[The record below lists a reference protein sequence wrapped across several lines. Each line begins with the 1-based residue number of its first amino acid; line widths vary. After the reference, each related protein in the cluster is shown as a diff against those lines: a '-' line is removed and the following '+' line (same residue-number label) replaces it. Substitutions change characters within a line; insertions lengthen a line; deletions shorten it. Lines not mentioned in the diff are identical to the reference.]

1 VSDSRR
7 GGRYAILLGQGDKP
21 VDAVVANHPSFAT
34 DDEIAGVTVPTQINV
49 GDADAMMS
57 VDQVR
62 APDTLAQSL
71 TRQAKKAKEALA
83 GKSFKAE
90 VNIIPDAV
98 HGFAVRGD
106 QNNVR
111 DRSLCPRC

>member
-1 VSDSRR
+1 
-7 GGRYAILLGQGDKP
+7 
-21 VDAVVANHPSFAT
+21 
-34 DDEIAGVTVPTQINV
+34 
-49 GDADAMMS
+49 M
-57 VDQVR
+57 
-62 APDTLAQSL
+62 LALPL